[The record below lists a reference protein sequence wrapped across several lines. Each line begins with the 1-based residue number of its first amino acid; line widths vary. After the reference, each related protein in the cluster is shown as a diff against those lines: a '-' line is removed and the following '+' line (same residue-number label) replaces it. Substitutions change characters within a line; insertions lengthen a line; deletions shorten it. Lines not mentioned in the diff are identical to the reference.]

1 MVFLLYS
8 FFLPQPSHNACSLNG
23 RRWILFGPGKE
34 KIYVNNVVS
43 KGSSFLSH
51 QPILDKLTIQSIEN
65 YVNRKER
72 LKRQGVK
79 NSIIPLRRDKLY
91 SFSYTTNNTVHRN
104 IKTGLGM
111 TLEKNVF

>member
-1 MVFLLYS
+1 M
-8 FFLPQPSHNACSLNG
+8 
-23 RRWILFGPGKE
+23 
-34 KIYVNNVVS
+34 NNVVS

-104 IKTGLGM
+104 IKTGFGM